1 MDEFIQ
7 ELKAFSF
14 EGRINRLRYWKYI
27 GCMFLLNI
35 LIGLV
40 AGALHI
46 HGTLASVI
54 SLALSIIFLPFNVRR
69 VHDLDKSGWWL
80 LVCLIPVVNFFFFI
94 YVSFFKGTEGDN
106 SYGADPLQDYEAA
119 RAGRRSGTAWTAP
132 QAQEQA
138 KAEPQQPAAPKQDK
152 KDDDFDIMDV
162 KPKRAETVEHQ
173 SEVAVPAKVEVE
185 PMVAPAKVEPA
196 IKAEAAAQATT
207 KAEAVAGA
215 VAAPVIVAAGSEPK
229 EPQAPSEAAKP
240 ATCPSCGAPLEP
252 KSKFCGNCGTK
263 L

>member
-14 EGRINRLRYWKYI
+14 EGRINRLRYWKYF
-27 GCMFLLNI
+27 GCMLLMNI
-35 LIGLV
+35 LIGIIV
-40 AGALHI
+40 STLHI
-46 HGTLASVI
+46 HGALASVI

-80 LVCLIPVVNFFFFI
+80 LLGCVPVVNFFFFI
-94 YVSFFKGTEGDN
+94 YVSFFTGTDGDN
-106 SYGADPLQDYEAA
+106 SYGADPLLDYEAA
-119 RAGRRSGTAWTAP
+119 RAGRRSGTTWTAP

-152 KDDDFDIMDV
+152 QDDDFDIMDI
-162 KPKRAETVEHQ
+162 KPKRAETVEPQ
-173 SEVAVPAKVEVE
+173 SEAAAPAKAEVD

-196 IKAEAAAQATT
+196 I

-215 VAAPVIVAAGSEPK
+215 VAAPVIVAAGAEPK

-252 KSKFCGNCGTK
+252 NSKFCGNCGTK

>member
-1 MDEFIQ
+1 MDEFIE

-14 EGRINRLRYWKYI
+14 EGRINRLRYWKYF
-27 GCMFLLNI
+27 GCMLLMNL
-35 LIGLV
+35 LIGIIV
-40 AGALHI
+40 STLHI
-46 HGTLASVI
+46 HGALASVI

-80 LVCLIPVVNFFFFI
+80 LLGFVPVVNFFFFI

-119 RAGRRSGTAWTAP
+119 RAGRRSGTGWTAP

-152 KDDDFDIMDV
+152 QDDDFDIMDI
-162 KPKRAETVEHQ
+162 KPKRAETVEPQ
-173 SEVAVPAKVEVE
+173 SEAA
-185 PMVAPAKVEPA
+185 APAKVEPA
-196 IKAEAAAQATT
+196 VKAEAAAQAAT

-215 VAAPVIVAAGSEPK
+215 AAAPVIAAAGAEPK
-229 EPQAPSEAAKP
+229 EPQAPSEATKLAV
-240 ATCPSCGAPLEP
+240 CPSCGAPLEP
-252 KSKFCGNCGTK
+252 NSKFCGNCGTK